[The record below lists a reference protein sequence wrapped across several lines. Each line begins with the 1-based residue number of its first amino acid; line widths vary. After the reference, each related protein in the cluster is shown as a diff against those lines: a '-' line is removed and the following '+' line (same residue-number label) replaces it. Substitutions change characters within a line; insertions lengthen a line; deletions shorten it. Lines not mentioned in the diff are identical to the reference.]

1 MTGGRGNR
9 SSGPGGSREEGLPRS
24 GSGCGWTSWTA
35 PGGRLLRRGF
45 LPLFLA
51 LIGVVVVAAGAEAQV
66 TPGARVAPADS
77 AAVLLQAAG
86 TFQAEGR
93 SDVARALYE
102 FILRN
107 FPGTPAAE
115 EASGRLADLQRIAED
130 SDGSGRVE
138 LQVWSTVY
146 GLWLG
151 VAVPAALGAD
161 GSEAYGAGLLVG
173 GPAGFFA
180 GRALTRNRDITD
192 GQARAYT
199 LGGSW
204 GTWQGLGWAN
214 VADASTEGT
223 FAAMVLGGLGG
234 IGIGAALAD
243 RPISSAA
250 TTAASFGSLWG
261 TWFGVAGGVLLDL
274 EGDALLTAAL
284 LGGNAGLA
292 GSALTF
298 PSWRMSRNR
307 QRLISIAGVLGGLG
321 GAGIDLIV
329 QPDNRKV
336 AIAIP
341 LVGSVAGL
349 ALGAWFTADRDGG
362 AEGFDSDGGGEGPDG
377 SLLHLDG
384 GSLGFGAPIP
394 TPTLLP
400 GGPSGREWRP
410 GLALTLFRGRF

>member
-1 MTGGRGNR
+1 MRR
-9 SSGPGGSREEGLPRS
+9 PGGDRDGWAVV
-24 GSGCGWTSWTA
+24 CG
-35 PGGRLLRRGF
+35 LLRRTV
-45 LPLFLA
+45 LA
-51 LIGVVVVAAGAEAQV
+51 AVLVLGGATGAGAQV
-66 TPGARVAPADS
+66 TPGAGVSPADS
-77 AAVLLQAAG
+77 AAVLLQAAE

-93 SDVARALYE
+93 SDVARALFDFVRRSY
-102 FILRN
+102 
-107 FPGTPAAE
+107 PGTPAAM
-115 EASGRLADLQRIAED
+115 EAARLLGELERSGDD
-130 SDGSGRVE
+130 SDGGGRVE

-161 GSEAYGAGLLVG
+161 GSEAYGAGLLLG
-173 GPAGFFA
+173 GAGGFFG
-180 GRALTRNRDITD
+180 GRALTRNRTITD

-214 VADASTEGT
+214 VAEASTEGT
-223 FAAMVLGGLGG
+223 FAAMALGGLGG
-234 IGIGAALAD
+234 IGIGAAVAR
-243 RPISSAA
+243 RPVSSAA

-274 EGDALLTAAL
+274 EGDDLLTAAL
-284 LGGNAGLA
+284 LGGNVGLA

-329 QPDNRKV
+329 QPDNEKV

-341 LVGSVAGL
+341 LVGSLAGL
-349 ALGAWFTADRDGG
+349 ALGARFTSDPEGADDGPGG
-362 AEGFDSDGGGEGPDG
+362 AGAGEGPDG
-377 SLLHLDG
+377 SLFRLEG

-400 GGPSGREWRP
+400 VRGPSGREWRP

>member
-1 MTGGRGNR
+1 MMRIGLNR
-9 SSGPGGSREEGLPRS
+9 TRLGSTL
-24 GSGCGWTSWTA
+24 
-35 PGGRLLRRGF
+35 GRLLRSG
-45 LPLFLA
+45 L
-51 LIGVVVVAAGAEAQV
+51 VVALLGPVGAVDAGAQV
-66 TPGARVAPADS
+66 TPGAQVGPADS
-77 AAVLLQAAG
+77 AAVLLQAAS

-93 SDVARALYE
+93 GEVARALYE

-107 FPGTPAAE
+107 FPGTPAGD
-115 EASGRLADLQRIAED
+115 EASRRLVELEATRGGEP
-130 SDGSGRVE
+130 DGSGRVE

-173 GPAGFFA
+173 GPGGFFA
-180 GRALTRNRDITD
+180 GRALTRNRDISD

-204 GTWQGLGWAN
+204 GTWQGFGWAN
-214 VADASTEGT
+214 VAEASTEGT

-234 IGIGAALAD
+234 IGIGAAVAS
-243 RPISSAA
+243 RPVSAAA

-274 EGDALLTAAL
+274 EGDELLTAAL

-321 GAGIDLIV
+321 GAGIDLIA
-329 QPDNRKV
+329 QPDDEKV

-341 LVGSVAGL
+341 LVGSLVGL
-349 ALGAWFTADRDGG
+349 ALGAHFTADRDWGPAGLDG
-362 AEGFDSDGGGEGPDG
+362 AGAGEGPDG
-377 SLLHLDG
+377 SLLHLNG
-384 GSLGFGAPIP
+384 GALGFGSPIP

-400 GGPSGREWRP
+400 ARGPSGTEWRP

>member
-1 MTGGRGNR
+1 MTGARGSRR
-9 SSGPGGSREEGLPRS
+9 STPGGPGGEGSGRS
-24 GSGCGWTSWTA
+24 GLEWRGWT
-35 PGGRLLRRGF
+35 GRLLRGG
-45 LPLFLA
+45 LLA
-51 LIGVVVVAAGAEAQV
+51 LLLALVTAGGAEAQV

-102 FILRN
+102 FILRR

-115 EASGRLADLQRIAED
+115 EASLRLTDLQRMADD

-161 GSEAYGAGLLVG
+161 GSEAYGAGLLLG
-173 GPAGFFA
+173 GAGGFFA

-274 EGDALLTAAL
+274 EGDELLTAAL

-349 ALGAWFTADRDGG
+349 ALGAWFTSERDGIDDGLGG
-362 AEGFDSDGGGEGPDG
+362 AGEGEGPDG

-384 GSLGFGAPIP
+384 GRLGFGAPIP

-400 GGPSGREWRP
+400 VRGPSGPEWRP